1 MTAEER
7 WVNVEEVAT
16 HLGVTKDTIYR
27 WIDKQDFPAHR
38 AGRLLRFKLSEI
50 DDWVRLG
57 GSGGAKSR
65 GQAEQAEDGT
75 RKPVE

>member
-1 MTAEER
+1 MTAKER
-7 WVNVEEVAT
+7 WVNAEEVAT

-27 WIDKQDFPAHR
+27 WIDKKDFPAHR

-57 GSGGAKSR
+57 TSEVEPR
-65 GQAEQAEDGT
+65 GQEKQAKDET
-75 RKPVE
+75 MRPVE

>member
-7 WVNVEEVAT
+7 WVDVEAVAS

-27 WIDKQDFPAHR
+27 WIDKKGFPAHR

-50 DDWVRLG
+50 DDWVRLDTG
-57 GSGGAKSR
+57 ENGPKD
-65 GQAEQAEDGT
+65 QEE
-75 RKPVE
+75 

>member
-1 MTAEER
+1 MTAKER
-7 WVNVEEVAT
+7 WVNAEEVAT

-27 WIDKQDFPAHR
+27 WIDKKDFPAHR

-57 GSGGAKSR
+57 PGDVEPT
-65 GQAEQAEDGT
+65 GQEEQAADET
-75 RKPVE
+75 RRPVG